1 MRLRLKL
8 PHWSGSGYFLSWMH
22 ILRDSI
28 YCFLD
33 KLDTLRSLMPSRDR
47 SFHANFGMLPQW
59 VQKLESSRRFEGL
72 ISDPIRDMLQ
82 VDANLRM

>member
-1 MRLRLKL
+1 
-8 PHWSGSGYFLSWMH
+8 
-22 ILRDSI
+22 
-28 YCFLD
+28 
-33 KLDTLRSLMPSRDR
+33 MPSRDR

-82 VDANLRM
+82 VDADLRMQVGQVISLITILLA